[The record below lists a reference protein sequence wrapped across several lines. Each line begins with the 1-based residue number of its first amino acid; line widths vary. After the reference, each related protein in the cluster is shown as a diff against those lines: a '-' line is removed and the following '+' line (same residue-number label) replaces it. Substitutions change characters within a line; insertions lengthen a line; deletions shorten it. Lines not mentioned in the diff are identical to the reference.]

1 MAKTRCRTS
10 IMWLI
15 PSPARRFWKPCEPL
29 SAAKTQTAITD
40 MDSKNVQKRK
50 ARPKRSI
57 QEPGEDHPL
66 GLWID
71 KDLLR
76 KHHVPTVHT
85 TMHDPLMVSSQR
97 YLELADLA

>member
-1 MAKTRCRTS
+1 MTN
-10 IMWLI
+10 
-15 PSPARRFWKPCEPL
+15 
-29 SAAKTQTAITD
+29 
-40 MDSKNVQKRK
+40 KNVQKRK

-76 KHHVPTVHT
+76 RHHVPTMPT
-85 TMHDPLMVSSQR
+85 TMQNPLMASSQR
-97 YLELADLA
+97 YLELADLALGVDKPNGKPKKKAKVASAE